1 METKYDLTVGLI
13 GNPNVGKTS
22 LFNLL
27 TGARQHVGNWPGK
40 TVEKKEG
47 EFNFEGRKI
56 NLVDLPGA
64 YSLSAYTEEE
74 TVTSDFIFKEKPEAV
89 VHVIDA
95 QNLERNLLM
104 TIHLIEMGS
113 PLVVAL
119 NMVDRAEAKGIHINT
134 AKLAELLGVPVVVI
148 NVRENRGIDELLRVV
163 LKREARSISRSKI
176 NYEREVEE
184 ELEKLIQIVSFDKD
198 IEKKNRK
205 WLCLGLLEEDKNV
218 AAIFADKPYSIE
230 LSAAQEKSIHHL
242 QSVLDKDMGAGF
254 ARLRYGFID
263 GLIKETVTRKINKGK
278 TITER
283 LDDYAL
289 SRFWGIPL
297 FLFVIFLVFQIFFK
311 LSESASGFIRGGFHA
326 IALGV
331 TSLLSMWGMSDWTT
345 SLVVDGIIGGVGNV
359 LIFVPILGMLFLFI
373 AILEDSGYMARIAFV
388 MDRFMHKLGLHG
400 KAFIPMI
407 LGFGCN
413 VPGIMATRTLETRRD
428 RLLAILINPFMS
440 CGARL
445 PVYILFAGIFFPEH
459 QGVVIFSLYVLGILM
474 AIIVGFI
481 FRKFVFK
488 ELSSPFVIELPSY
501 HIPSFKG
508 VLIHA
513 WERTWLFIKKAGT
526 LILAFSVLIWFLAS
540 LPVGVAYGSEASLA
554 GSFGRMLSPF
564 FAPLGFGN
572 WQATVALIFGLAGKE
587 IIVGS
592 FGTLYGA
599 SGDGSALSL
608 ASALRQDFTP
618 LSSYAFMVFV
628 LLYTPCIATLA
639 AIKKETGSWKWTI
652 FVATYSV
659 IIAWLVAFVIYNFGR
674 LLGF

>member
-27 TGARQHVGNWPGK
+27 TGAHQHVGNWPGK

-47 EFNFEGRKI
+47 EFSFEGKRI

-104 TIHLIEMGS
+104 TVHLIEMGS

-119 NMVDRAEAKGIHINT
+119 NMVDRAKAKGIRIDT
-134 AKLAELLGVPVVVI
+134 VKLEELLGVPVVVI

-163 LKREARSISRSKI
+163 LEKKKRVAFRNKI
-176 NYEREVEE
+176 NYGLEVEE
-184 ELEKLIQIVSFDKD
+184 ELEKLIQIISSDKD
-198 IEKKNRK
+198 IEKVQRK
-205 WLCLGLLEEDKNV
+205 WLCLGFLEGDKNV
-218 AAIFADKPYSIE
+218 AAFFADKPYLTE
-230 LSAAQEKSIHHL
+230 LTAVKEESVRHL
-242 QSVLDKDMGAGF
+242 QTVLDKDIGSGF
-254 ARLRYGFID
+254 ARLRYGFIG
-263 GLIKETVTRKINKGK
+263 GLMKEVVIRRINKGR
-278 TITER
+278 TITEK

-297 FLFVIFLVFQIFFK
+297 FLLIIFLVFQISFK
-311 LSESASGFIRGGFHA
+311 LSGPASGLIEGGFDILA
-326 IALGV
+326 AGV
-331 TSLLSMWGMSDWTT
+331 SLLLGAWGMSDWTI

-388 MDRFMHKLGLHG
+388 MDHFMHKLGLHG

-540 LPVGVAYGSEASLA
+540 LPVGVPYGSENSLA
-554 GSFGRMLSPF
+554 GSFGRMLSPL

-572 WQATVALIFGLAGKE
+572 WQSAVALIFGLAGKE

-592 FGTLYGA
+592 FGTLYGVA
-599 SGDGSALSL
+599 GDSSTLSL

-639 AIKKETGSWKWTI
+639 AIKKETASWKWTI

-659 IIAWLVAFVIYNFGR
+659 VIAWLVAFMIYNLGR
-674 LLGF
+674 LIGF